1 MAQIIKRALPF
12 ILAFVIG
19 VMVTAIIGRISPI
32 RQSRLL
38 DRGRTRC
45 NWKSRVQTGN
55 DIRRITIESV
65 PDADFPEA
73 IKKQATYA
81 SVRLTAVLDASGSVK
96 SVRPYPMIPF
106 GVSESAAGVGNFSD
120 VTPFMVDGKFVDSLP
135 GGLTELAI
143 QQVSRISYE
152 PKTLNGQP
160 IPQRVFV
167 LTEYGY
173 SESSGYASG
182 CSRIDVTIMDDTGVL
197 WKGNTWVSGN
207 VGCVMI

>member
-1 MAQIIKRALPF
+1 MTQILKRALPF
-12 ILAFVIG
+12 FLAFVFG
-19 VMVTAIIGRISPI
+19 VAVTAIIGRISPT
-32 RQSRLL
+32 RHTWTFDG
-38 DRGRTRC
+38 DRHRC
-45 NWKSRVQTGN
+45 RKSQTV
-55 DIRRITIESV
+55 DEIRRIAIESV
-65 PDADFPEA
+65 PDADFPES
-73 IKKQATYA
+73 IKKREATYG
-81 SVRLTAVLDASGSVK
+81 SVRLIATLDANGSVK

-106 GVSESAAGVGNFSD
+106 GVSESVAGVGDFSD
-120 VTPFMVDGKFVDSLP
+120 VTPFMVDGRFVDSLP

-143 QQVSRISYE
+143 QQVSRITYK

-160 IPQRVFV
+160 ISQTVFV

-173 SESSGYASG
+173 SESSRYASG